1 MVAMTPLIS
10 IQVMGVI
17 YGRKNAKTEEPAVYG
32 DYEIIELWE
41 GNE

>member
-1 MVAMTPLIS
+1 MVAMMPLIS

-17 YGRKNAKTEEPAVYG
+17 YGRKNAKIEEPAVYG